1 MTDQSPALRLIEQG
15 ASGLAPHLQES
26 GELNDPVFGEP
37 TQYGTAYFAYVNGTL
52 SVLGDPASRAGRRD
66 AARAGLAATLR
77 HLADPADPSPAAD
90 FTHDVGSPGSRNLRD
105 FMWPPALRALR
116 LLRQAD
122 GAEAGALD
130 ALARKVAVPEV
141 FSERAPVN
149 WAAVWIAG
157 ELLRIQDGLSPH
169 PDAALDQWLE
179 GFFAEGAHSDHGFY
193 RELRLT
199 TGSPVT
205 WRRAIDVAAGLYQ
218 EPGVPNSYDLW
229 TRLHLMDLLYSGYH
243 GAYRAE
249 LERLAVTGLRRSL
262 DIQLSSGS
270 LPSAYRGSGHLW
282 NLAGQLSLFF
292 HGARVVE
299 GQDPGLAEEARSAA
313 LRAFAAAQA
322 CLRPA
327 GDLSPIENVHP
338 ASARMG
344 YEAHTMDAHY
354 VSLPLGFLCNAV
366 LNGFTGA
373 GQPRERPDGGRAEGE
388 PVHRSV
394 VHAGGWSVHLN
405 LNPQEGY
412 DAFGI
417 ADVTLGVGR
426 RLRFGGQ
433 THYGR
438 SDAHPDEHFLTHQT
452 PVTLG
457 IAVWGDGR
465 QVRPLSAMRP
475 AAAPEARYRPGHLE
489 AAATLGEFPYRISV
503 DIDGDVARIVEGAG
517 EQRCSLLVPYL
528 YDRGDGVRT
537 QVTIEGGAVELR
549 SGDETV
555 AVVVNG
561 PVERAVHLTSSYE
574 SRYGLCGLVRLDLAE
589 PGPVTYELRRQR

>member
-15 ASGLAPHLQES
+15 AAGLAPHVLKS

-37 TQYGTAYFAYVNGTL
+37 TEYGTAYFAYVNATL
-52 SVLGDPASRAGRRD
+52 SALGDEASRPARRD

-77 HLADPADPSPAAD
+77 HLADPADPTPAAD
-90 FTHDVGSPGSRNLRD
+90 FTHDIGSPGTRNLRD

-122 GAEAGALD
+122 GAEVASVEALV
-130 ALARKVAVPEV
+130 RKVAVPDV

-157 ELLRIQDGLSPH
+157 ELLRMQDGLSPH
-169 PDAALDQWLE
+169 PDGALDGWLE
-179 GFFAEGAHSDHGFY
+179 GFFAEDAHTDHGFY
-193 RELRLT
+193 KELRLT
-199 TGSPVT
+199 TGASVT

-229 TRLHLMDLLYSGYH
+229 ARLHLMDLLYSGYQ
-243 GAYRAE
+243 GAYRGD

-282 NLAGQLSLFF
+282 NLAGQCSLFF
-292 HGARVVE
+292 HGARLVE
-299 GQDPGLAEEARSAA
+299 GQEPDLAEEARQAA
-313 LRAFAAAQA
+313 LRAFVAAQA
-322 CLRPA
+322 CLRPS

-338 ASARMG
+338 ASVRMG

-373 GQPRERPDGGRAEGE
+373 GQARERPDGGRAEGG

-394 VHAGGWSVHLN
+394 VHTDGWSVHLN

-417 ADVTLGVGR
+417 ADVTLGLGR

-457 IAVWGDGR
+457 VAARGADR
-465 QVRPLSAMRP
+465 QIRPLSAMRP
-475 AAAPEARYRPGHLE
+475 TAAPEARYRPGHLE
-489 AAATLGEFPYRISV
+489 ATAILGEIPYRITV
-503 DIDGDVARIVEGAG
+503 DIDGDVVRIVEGAG
-517 EQRCSLLVPYL
+517 HERCSLVIPYL

-537 QVTIEGGAVELR
+537 DVTIEGSTVELR
-549 SGDETV
+549 SGDETI
-555 AVVVNG
+555 AVVVDG
-561 PVERAVHLTSSYE
+561 TVERAVHLASSYE
-574 SRYGLCGLVRLDLAE
+574 SRYGLCGLVRLDVAE
-589 PGPVTYELRRQR
+589 PGPVAYELRRQR